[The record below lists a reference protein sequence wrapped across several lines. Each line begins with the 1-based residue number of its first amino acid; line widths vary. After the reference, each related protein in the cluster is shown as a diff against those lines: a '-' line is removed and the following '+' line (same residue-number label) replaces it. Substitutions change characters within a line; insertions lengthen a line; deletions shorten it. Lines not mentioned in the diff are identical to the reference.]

1 MSLLEIIYVVI
12 MILLLVGVF
21 GSATS
26 PNSFPW
32 WPVANPI
39 VYFIL
44 FVIIGLV
51 LWGPGFHE
59 AAR

>member
-1 MSLLEIIYVVI
+1 MGLLEIIYVVI

-21 GSATS
+21 GSAAA
-26 PNSFPW
+26 PNNFPW

-51 LWGPGFHE
+51 IFGGS
-59 AAR
+59 RIVG

>member
-1 MSLLEIIYVVI
+1 MGLLEIIYVVI

-21 GSATS
+21 GSVAS
-26 PNSFPW
+26 PNNFPW
-32 WPVANPI
+32 WPTANPI

-51 LWGPGFHE
+51 LWGGSLV
-59 AAR
+59 R

>member
-1 MSLLEIIYVVI
+1 MGLLEIIYVVI

-21 GSATS
+21 GSTAA
-26 PNSFPW
+26 PNNFPW

-51 LWGPGFHE
+51 IFGGS
-59 AAR
+59 RIIG

>member
-1 MSLLEIIYVVI
+1 MGLLEIIYVVI

-21 GSATS
+21 GSAAA
-26 PNSFPW
+26 PNNFPW

-51 LWGPGFHE
+51 LFGG
-59 AAR
+59 ARFVG